1 MSLATGKE
9 EVNVPQASQ
18 SDQCHK
24 LHKEVGVKRH
34 MKCENVESLDQS
46 TCHIVC
52 RGGDTA
58 HEVWKFQG
66 RHTGC
71 KKEVDSGKV

>member
-34 MKCENVESLDQS
+34 MKCENVESLD
-46 TCHIVC
+46 
-52 RGGDTA
+52 
-58 HEVWKFQG
+58 
-66 RHTGC
+66 
-71 KKEVDSGKV
+71 